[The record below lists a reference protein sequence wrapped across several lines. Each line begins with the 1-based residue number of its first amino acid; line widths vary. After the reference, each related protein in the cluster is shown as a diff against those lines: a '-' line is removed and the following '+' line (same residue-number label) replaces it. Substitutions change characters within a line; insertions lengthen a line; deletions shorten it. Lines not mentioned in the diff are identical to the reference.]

1 MLYVGGLD
9 EGVTE
14 ALVHAAF
21 VPFGNVKEV
30 NLPMDPESS
39 EPWRASRLCSGTAAR
54 ASIARGGARARAGS
68 AIAAAPHP
76 TPPSHAPPA

>member
-39 EPWRASRLCSGTAAR
+39 EP
-54 ASIARGGARARAGS
+54 
-68 AIAAAPHP
+68 
-76 TPPSHAPPA
+76 